1 MRTSCRHGSILSRAT
16 AGAAASLLAFSGFST
31 PVHADETETPIEH
44 VIIIIGENRSFD
56 HLFAT
61 YTPPSGQS
69 IWNLLSKGIITAEG
83 GPGPN
88 FALAH
93 QFQGIL
99 KAPSKFTLTP
109 TSKTLYRTPPPPLT
123 GVAPTAPSDTKPP
136 PFATLAAATA
146 AEGQSLPAVDL
157 PLLTSGATGL
167 PDRAIDT
174 RILNVNIL
182 PSGPFQLTPGV
193 SYDDYAAS
201 PVHRFYKMWQ

>member
-109 TSKTLYRTPPPPLT
+109 TSKTLYRTLPPPLT

-157 PLLTSGATGL
+157 PLLTSGTTGM

-201 PVHRFYKMWQ
+201 PVHRFYQMWQ

>member
-1 MRTSCRHGSILSRAT
+1 MRPLCRHGSILSRAT
-16 AGAAASLLAFSGFST
+16 AGVAASLLAFSGFST

-56 HLFAT
+56 HFFAT

-69 IWNLLSKGIITAEG
+69 IWNLLSKGIINAEG
-83 GPGPN
+83 SPGPN

-109 TSKTLYRTPPPPLT
+109 TSKTLYKTLPPPLT
-123 GVAPTAPSDTKPP
+123 GAAPTAPSDTKPP

-146 AEGQSLPAVDL
+146 AEGQSLPAVGL
-157 PLLTSGATGL
+157 PLLQVAPPACPTVPSIPASSTSTFCQ
-167 PDRAIDT
+167 
-174 RILNVNIL
+174 V
-182 PSGPFQLTPGV
+182 
-193 SYDDYAAS
+193 
-201 PVHRFYKMWQ
+201 VHSS